1 MLITLK
7 NILKMAESKDMAIAA
22 FNVTSL
28 EGVLA
33 VIEAA
38 EDEDTPVIL
47 QFANIAHGCNSIRAT
62 KTAIG
67 MADIALTEAGFG
79 ADLGAEKFFDIKC
92 RVGDLKPDAVVLV
105 STINSIK
112 YNA

>member
-33 VIEAA
+33 VKRRRMRIH
-38 EDEDTPVIL
+38 P
-47 QFANIAHGCNSIRAT
+47 
-62 KTAIG
+62 
-67 MADIALTEAGFG
+67 
-79 ADLGAEKFFDIKC
+79 
-92 RVGDLKPDAVVLV
+92 
-105 STINSIK
+105 
-112 YNA
+112 